1 MTAAAA
7 AAAGAVAVAGA
18 AAGWL
23 AAPVTVAYRGPLTPR
38 ARLGIA
44 ALTGA
49 VLAALAVRLGIR
61 ADSAAFACA
70 GVTGVL
76 LAVIDI
82 AVKRL
87 PNVLTLPS
95 YPIGIALLAAS
106 VPVTPHGAARLAHAL
121 TGMAVL
127 WAVYFVQ
134 HFAAPRAMGGGDVK
148 LAGVL
153 GLYLGWLGEAAWVTG
168 VVAGFLYG
176 GVYSVTWLLLGRAS
190 RKDELPYGPFMLAGA
205 LTGVLFGGWFAR

>member
-1 MTAAAA
+1 MDGAV
-7 AAAGAVAVAGA
+7 AAGAAVAGT

-23 AAPVTVAYRGPLTPR
+23 AAPATAAYRGPLAPR

-44 ALTGA
+44 ALTGV
-49 VLAALAVRLGIR
+49 VLAALAARLGAR
-61 ADSAAFACA
+61 ADLVAFAYL
-70 GVTGVL
+70 GVAGVL
-76 LAVIDI
+76 LAVIDA

-87 PNVLTLPS
+87 PNALTLPS
-95 YPIGIALLAAS
+95 YLIGFALLAAA
-106 VPVTPHGAARLAHAL
+106 VPVTAHGAVRLAHAL
-121 TGMAVL
+121 VGMTVL
-127 WAVYFVQ
+127 WAFYFVQ
-134 HFAAPRAMGGGDVK
+134 HFLLPHAMGGGDVK

-176 GVYSVTWLLLGRAS
+176 GVYSVTWLLLGRAG

>member
-7 AAAGAVAVAGA
+7 AGAAAAGA

-23 AAPVTVAYRGPLTPR
+23 AAPVAARYRGPLAPR
-38 ARLGIA
+38 AGIGVA

-49 VLAALAVRLGIR
+49 VLAALAVRLGTR
-61 ADSAAFACA
+61 PDLGAFAYLA
-70 GVTGVL
+70 VIGVQ
-76 LAVIDI
+76 LAVIDT

-87 PNVLTLPS
+87 PNAITLPS
-95 YPIGIALLAAS
+95 YPIGLTLLAAAA
-106 VPVTPHGAARLAHAL
+106 PFTPGGAARLAHAL
-121 TGMAVL
+121 AGMTVL

-134 HFAAPRAMGGGDVK
+134 HALAPRAMGGGDVK

-168 VVAGFLYG
+168 VVAGLLYG
-176 GVYSVTWLLLGRAS
+176 GLYSATWLLLGRAG
-190 RKDELPYGPFMLAGA
+190 RKDELPFGPFMLAGA
-205 LTGVLFGGWFAR
+205 LTGILFGGWFAR